1 MNKNR
6 DWKRGVLIADEPSRV
21 DLLWLMPFVFNL
33 AYFVDEI
40 PAKSSTFII
49 SLLGDWGTWKSSI
62 LEQVWWIL
70 KRSAKDK
77 ILEVNPWKIHSEDFV
92 DHIFSVL
99 SSEIKQEQDKAV
111 VRNDPIWEADRFF
124 GNLIAFLL
132 DWIKSLYF
140 GISTILS
147 KKWTIPIR
155 QFKRFTKLFSAWYV
169 ADETA
174 EALYENF
181 FKGNFWAKYEKN
193 EAISNTIQK
202 FIETL
207 WRNGKL
213 IIVVDDLDRCTKWQ
227 IDSVFNAIRS
237 FLWTKSLVFILGY
250 DDSRLENKLF
260 SNQADEEWFL
270 EKLVHLPIEI
280 PKFNPNVDYL
290 RNIQRSWMD
299 EDESYEIYRLTKTVG
314 SPLISKGYE
323 RLLLQVFWKSP
334 RSIKLGY
341 NLTNFRFRQERLLN
355 FFWKHQRIGN
365 KSEWDK
371 LVISLLALKFYDRKL
386 LRSIFDSKINKGYP
400 IYDFLIKSIPESE
413 NEKKPISK
421 EGDNPRW
428 FQSFADQISTNK
440 ASTGK
445 GIDFDDG
452 VVRFSKE
459 LDNRKPEIKWL
470 YYTFFKTWKEH
481 EGSLDSTISRN
492 SWEELFNLIEG
503 SNLCSSG
510 HSIRLLKILERA
522 FMNTTE
528 MEGGKNWLHSF
539 VDYCSET
546 CLQSGDEK
554 VRNALF
560 WLQEVEEVVT
570 NYFKSRNRFD
580 MDDANDSFLIFFSN
594 TLSYLENL
602 KISGTPTK
610 KREGPALVFP
620 SHLQQSAKV
629 RIVWGL
635 LIDSFWIWCSDFI
648 CSEKV
653 SDSLRVNFLML
664 SAEFGCGKVMSTA
677 KKLIKC
683 TQFKDEDLQNIK
695 KYDNMRFLIKMIH
708 NTHLRST

>member
-1 MNKNR
+1 MSKNR
-6 DWKRGVLIADEPSRV
+6 DWKRSVLIADEPSRV

-40 PAKSSTFII
+40 PANSSTFII

-99 SSEIKQEQDKAV
+99 SSEIRQEQDKDTI
-111 VRNDPIWEADRFF
+111 RNDPIWEADRFF
-124 GNLIAFLL
+124 GNLIVFLL

-140 GISTILS
+140 GIRAILS
-147 KKWTIPIR
+147 KKWTVPIK

-169 ADETA
+169 TDETA

-181 FKGNFWAKYEKN
+181 FKGNFWAQYEKN

-202 FIETL
+202 FIEKL

-213 IIVVDDLDRCTKWQ
+213 IIVVDDLDRCTKLQ
-227 IDSVFNAIRS
+227 INSVFNAIRS

-250 DDSRLENKLF
+250 DGSKLENKL
-260 SNQADEEWFL
+260 SSDEVDEEWFL

-280 PKFNPNVDYL
+280 PKFNPNADYL
-290 RNIQRSWMD
+290 RNIRQSWMG
-299 EDESYEIYRLTKTVG
+299 EDESYEIYRLTKTIG

-355 FFWKHQRIGN
+355 FFWKHQRIWN
-365 KSEWDK
+365 KSAWDK
-371 LVISLLALKFYDRKL
+371 LVISLLALKFYDQKL
-386 LRSIFDSKINKGYP
+386 LRSIFNFKINKGYP
-400 IYDFLIKSIPESE
+400 IYEFLIEAVSKSE
-413 NEKKPISK
+413 NWGKQPLK
-421 EGDNPRW
+421 ETDSSRW
-428 FQSFADQISTNK
+428 FQGFIDQISAHK
-440 ASTGK
+440 VPS
-445 GIDFDDG
+445 DG
-452 VVRFSKE
+452 MINNSRELSKFSNE
-459 LDNRKPEIKWL
+459 FDNRKPEIKWL

-481 EGSLDSTISRN
+481 EDSLDLTIAQN
-492 SWEELFNLIEG
+492 NWEELFNLIEG

-522 FMNTTE
+522 FMNATE
-528 MEGGKNWLHSF
+528 LDEKKNWLHSF
-539 VDYCSET
+539 VDYCSDT
-546 CLQSGDEK
+546 FLQPRDEK
-554 VRNALF
+554 NREVHF
-560 WLQEVEEVVT
+560 WLQEVEEIVT

-580 MDDANDSFLIFFSN
+580 ADDVNDSFLNFFGN

-602 KISGTPTK
+602 KIPGTTMK

-620 SHLQQSAKV
+620 QYLHQSATI
-629 RIVWGL
+629 RIAWGL
-635 LIDSFWIWCSDFI
+635 LINSFWVWCSDFI
-648 CSEKV
+648 CSGKV
-653 SDSLRVNFLML
+653 SDSLRIRFLML
-664 SAEFGCGKVMSTA
+664 SAEFGCDKVMTTA

-683 TQFKDEDLQNIK
+683 TRFKEEDLRNLK
-695 KYDNMRFLIKMIH
+695 KYDNMRFLTKMIYDSH
-708 NTHLRST
+708 YSSR